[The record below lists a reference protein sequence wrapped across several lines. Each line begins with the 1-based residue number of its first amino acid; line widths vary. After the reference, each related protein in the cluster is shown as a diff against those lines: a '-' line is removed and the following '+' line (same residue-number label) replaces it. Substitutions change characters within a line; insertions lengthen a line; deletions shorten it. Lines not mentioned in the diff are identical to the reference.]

1 MAVHVIVSINP
12 IGQITHDKATEYE
25 IGPEGHLFL
34 TAVQDGEKFPTTI
47 ATYAPGWIA
56 ASLDD
61 PMA

>member
-12 IGQITHDKATEYE
+12 VGQLTHDKATAYE
-25 IGPEGHLFL
+25 IGPEGHLLL
-34 TAVQDGEKFPTTI
+34 TTVKDGDQYSTVI

-61 PMA
+61 PMI